1 MIQFDEVTR
10 NYGIKVAVQGLS
22 LTVPPGEL
30 FALLGPN
37 GAGKTTTLK
46 MLVGLLR
53 PSAGKIRVCDC
64 DLVSQTREAVRHIGY
79 VPDEPYLYDKL
90 TGREFLQFVAEMRGM
105 EPVRTAEGIERETDH
120 FGLASFID
128 DLAETYSLGMK
139 QRLVFASALLHQ
151 PELLVID
158 EPMVGLDPRSGRVV
172 KNLLRQRAREG
183 TTVFMST
190 HLLSVAEEIA
200 DRIGI
205 FVEGQLGFLGTVEEL
220 RRQLALE
227 HSSLEELF
235 LRLTDSDSEADT
247 ASGCVG
253 EEPCSP

>member
-1 MIQFDEVTR
+1 MIRFDNVTR
-10 NYGIKVAVQGLS
+10 NYGKKVAVQGLS

-53 PSAGKIRVCDC
+53 PSDGHVSVCGH
-64 DLVSQTREAVRHIGY
+64 DLVADTREAARHIGY

-105 EPVRTAEGIERETDH
+105 DGTRVDEGIERQTAN
-120 FGLASFID
+120 FGLESFLD
-128 DLAETYSLGMK
+128 NLAETYSLGMK
-139 QRLVFASALLHQ
+139 QRLVFASALLHE

-158 EPMVGLDPRSGRVV
+158 EPMVGLDPRSGRTV
-172 KNLLRQRAREG
+172 KNLLRERTRAG
-183 TTVFMST
+183 TTIFMST
-190 HLLSVAEEIA
+190 HLLGVAEEIA

-205 FVEGQLGFLGTVEEL
+205 FVAGRLGFLGTVQEL
-220 RRQLALE
+220 RTKLAAE
-227 HSSLEELF
+227 RSSLEELF
-235 LRLTDSDSEADT
+235 LKLTESGEDLADEAELPT
-247 ASGCVG
+247 PAH
-253 EEPCSP
+253 PQP